1 MLTQVHGHD
10 VIDMMRSS
18 TQPFTRES
26 LVAAILERFG
36 PEARFFTCSAA
47 GMTAAELVNFFAARQ
62 KFQPAGG
69 GFLVNPNRV
78 CQH

>member
-10 VIDMMRSS
+10 VIDMMRAS

-26 LVAAILERFG
+26 LVAAIVERFG
-36 PEARFFTCSAA
+36 PEARFFTCSAE
-47 GMTAAELVNFFAARQ
+47 GMTPVELIEFFEARQ
-62 KFQPAGG
+62 KFKPAGA
-69 GFLVNPNRV
+69 GFVFNPDRV